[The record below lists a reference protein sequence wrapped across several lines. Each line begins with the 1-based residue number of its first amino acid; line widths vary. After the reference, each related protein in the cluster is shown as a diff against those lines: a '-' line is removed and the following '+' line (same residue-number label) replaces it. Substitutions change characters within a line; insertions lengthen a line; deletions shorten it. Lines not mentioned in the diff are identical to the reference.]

1 MFVSGRFKWYLR
13 RSLVEV
19 RKTFKKL
26 TTTVKKVFS
35 SFVCQ
40 DEDDIESFSYKRNRA
55 LVHLQLNTSCVCDS
69 SGQFSRD
76 PEPDVSVY
84 DVHEGVDPLKREA
97 TMEVKGNRLHVTR
110 YVWI

>member
-1 MFVSGRFKWYLR
+1 MKR
-13 RSLVEV
+13 
-19 RKTFKKL
+19 
-26 TTTVKKVFS
+26 VFS

-40 DEDDIESFSYKRNRA
+40 DEDDIQSFSYKRNRA

-110 YVWI
+110 YVWILMTHKTDFLSVKRFELKLVCVF

>member
-1 MFVSGRFKWYLR
+1 M
-13 RSLVEV
+13 
-19 RKTFKKL
+19 
-26 TTTVKKVFS
+26 
-35 SFVCQ
+35 CQ
-40 DEDDIESFSYKRNRA
+40 DEDDIEPSSHKRNRE
-55 LVHLQLNTSCVCDS
+55 LLCVCVCDS

-110 YVWI
+110 YV